1 MSEQESTEQEPEV
14 ASQELVHDL
23 SETQT
28 TPLFSTK
35 LIIALIAVVLLG
47 IGSGYFLAKN
57 TGKTVFTNLSA
68 PGSGSTVA
76 KGTVVGSDDLKT
88 FKDIV
93 EGKLE
98 KGGIDG
104 EGQFHLVRPGGMSQ
118 NVYMISSIVDLS
130 LFIGKKV
137 KVWGETQKAQ
147 RAGWLMD
154 VGRVEVLE

>member
-1 MSEQESTEQEPEV
+1 MDEETINQASNETEKKFFSVKLV
-14 ASQELVHDL
+14 AL
-23 SETQT
+23 
-28 TPLFSTK
+28 
-35 LIIALIAVVLLG
+35 LITVVLLG

-57 TGKTVFTNLSA
+57 ISKTALTNLGV
-68 PGSGSTVA
+68 PGSSSTVA
-76 KGTVVGSDDLKT
+76 KGTVVGSEDLKT
-88 FKDIV
+88 FKDMV

-104 EGQFHLVRPGGMSQ
+104 EGQFHLVRPGGESQ
-118 NVYMISSIVDLS
+118 NVYMTSSIVDLS

-147 RAGWLMD
+147 KAGWLMD

>member
-1 MSEQESTEQEPEV
+1 MTEQESEV
-14 ASQELVHDL
+14 SSQELVHDL
-23 SETQT
+23 NEVQAA
-28 TPLFSTK
+28 PLFSAK

-57 TGKTVFTNLSA
+57 TKTALTNLGVPS
-68 PGSGSTVA
+68 SGSTVT
-76 KGTVVGSDDLKT
+76 KGTTVGSEDLKT
-88 FKDIV
+88 FKDIA

-104 EGQFHLVRPGGMSQ
+104 EGQFHLVRPGGASQ
-118 NVYMISSIVDLS
+118 NVYMTSSIVDLS

-147 RAGWLMD
+147 KAGWLMD